1 VRKED
6 LIAYAR
12 RDWQAIALSKRQ
24 RWAEQ
29 KSQMSAA
36 DALRVGDALRQHAIA
51 LRKGWPS
58 EEDRRN
64 DLASHIRVSD
74 MVRSVKPPE
83 GR

>member
-12 RDWQAIALSKRQ
+12 RDWQAIAASKRQ
-24 RWAEQ
+24 RWAAQ

-51 LRKGWPS
+51 LRPGWPS

-64 DLASHIRVSD
+64 DLASHIRVAE
-74 MVRSVKPPE
+74 MLRSVKPPKV
-83 GR
+83 R